1 MNPLLVEKFS
11 TPFGAMP
18 FDQIKPEHYVPALQE
33 HIKIAKKNIEAIKQ
47 EKNPSF
53 STIIE
58 KLEVADL
65 GVNTVAG
72 IFFNLHSAESS
83 EELQNVAKEFSPLLT
98 SFGNDVSL
106 DEELFKQIKTV
117 FETTPKESLTGE
129 QKILLDKTYKSFTRN
144 GALLNA
150 QEKEKLRQ
158 IDNELSTL
166 SLNFGDNVLAESN
179 EFKLF
184 ITNADDL
191 AGLPESAVEAAA
203 FAAKEE
209 GKPGQ
214 WLFTL
219 SYPSYGPFMT
229 YSSKRELRK
238 QMYFAFATRGAK
250 EGARDNRPII
260 KEISKL
266 RFERAKLLGFKTH
279 AHYILEERMAET
291 PETVKSFLNNLQEHA
306 KPAGEREL
314 QELKAFAKEQDGLN
328 EVEPWDATYY
338 AEKLK
343 QQKFSFDEELLKP
356 FFKLENV
363 IEGIFSVAKKLYG
376 LNFKP
381 VTGVPVYHKDVKTFD
396 VTNDKN
402 EHVALFYADFH
413 PRPTKKN
420 GAWMTSYRSQS
431 SKEGVNERPH
441 ISIVCNFSKPTE
453 TKPALLTFN
462 EVLTFFHEFGHALHG
477 MLANTTYSSL
487 SGTSVYWD
495 FVELPSQ
502 ILENW
507 AYEKECLDLFARHFE
522 TGEAIPAEYI
532 EKIKAA
538 SSFHEGR
545 GTLRQICLSLVDMTW
560 HDRDPKNLPEPHLLE
575 KEIAEQ
581 TTMVTPPEGTLIST
595 AFSHIFQGGYSAG
608 YYSYKWA
615 EVLDADAFELFKEKG
630 LFDPKVAR
638 SFLDNILS
646 KGGSEHPMELYK
658 KFRGRE
664 PDPKA
669 LLRRAGLINA

>member
-1 MNPLLVEKFS
+1 MNPLLVETF
-11 TPFGAMP
+11 PVP
-18 FDQIKPEHYVPALQE
+18 FDKIKPEHFVPALQE
-33 HIKIAKKNIEAIKQ
+33 HIKTAKKNIEAIKSQ
-47 EKNPSF
+47 KNPTFESV
-53 STIIE
+53 IE
-58 KLEVADL
+58 KLEEADQ
-65 GVNTVAG
+65 GVNTISG

-83 EELQNVAKEFSPLLT
+83 EELQAVAKEFSPLLT
-98 SFGNDVSL
+98 SFGNDVAL
-106 DEELFKQIKTV
+106 DEELFKQIKLV
-117 FETTPKESLTGE
+117 FETTDKNKLTGE

-144 GALLNA
+144 GALLSS
-150 QEKEKLRQ
+150 EDKEKLRE
-158 IDNELSTL
+158 IDNKLSTL

-184 ITNADDL
+184 LTSEDDL
-191 AGLPESAVEAAA
+191 QGLPESAIEAAA
-203 FAAKEE
+203 LAAKEE

-219 SYPSYGPFMT
+219 AYPSYGPFMT
-229 YSSKRELRK
+229 YSAKRDLRR

-250 EGARDNRPII
+250 DGARDNRPII
-260 KEISKL
+260 KDIARL

-291 PETVKSFLNNLQEHA
+291 PETVKSFLQNLKEHA

-314 QELKAFAKEQDGLN
+314 QELKAFAKQQDGLDDFQ
-328 EVEPWDATYY
+328 PWDATYY

-343 QQKFSFDEELLKP
+343 QQKYSFDEELLKP

-363 IEGIFSVAKKLYG
+363 IDGIFSVAKKLYG
-376 LNFKP
+376 LHFKP

-413 PRPTKKN
+413 PRATKRN

-431 SKEGVNERPH
+431 IRNGVNERPH

-453 TKPALLTFN
+453 TKPALLTFD

-477 MLANTTYSSL
+477 MLANTTYASL

-532 EKIKAA
+532 KKIKEA

-545 GTLRQICLSLVDMTW
+545 ATLRQLYFSLVDMTW
-560 HDRDPKNLPEPHLLE
+560 HDRDPSTLPEPHELE
-575 KEIAEQ
+575 KELSIE
-581 TTMVTPPEGTLIST
+581 TIMTTPPEGTLIST

-630 LFDPKVAR
+630 LFDPKVAQ
-638 SFLDNILS
+638 SFMNNILS

-669 LLRRAGLINA
+669 LLKRAGLISA